1 MSKYA
6 VVIGTFTSTKGAYR
20 TELVEAVSEQAAT
33 DSVNLFD
40 DEFWACTNLVI
51 EQDKCDLDD
60 FDREDAEYVAYLLSN
75 GHFDDPLAVA
85 LEALDEIPF

>member
-6 VVIGTFTSTKGAYR
+6 VVIGTFTSTKAAYR
-20 TELVEAVSEQAAT
+20 TEVVEAVSEQAAT

-40 DEFWACTNLVI
+40 DEFWACTDLVV

-60 FDREDAEYVAYLLSN
+60 FDRKDAEYVAYLLSN
-75 GHFDDPLAVA
+75 GHFDDPWAVA
-85 LEALDEIPF
+85 LEARDESPF